1 MNTSKQLSILELKIQ
16 HYKNSMHVMTSELDH
31 CVASVYVTGS
41 GKTGLIATITD
52 IHFLPVRESCTHV
65 LPRNTK
71 YLIIDGQVCFYRR
84 LFTDAVKQPG

>member
-1 MNTSKQLSILELKIQ
+1 M
-16 HYKNSMHVMTSELDH
+16 
-31 CVASVYVTGS
+31 TGS

-71 YLIIDGQVCFYRR
+71 YLIIDA
-84 LFTDAVKQPG
+84 FTDGFLPMLSNHQGAFHGPGGN